1 MLLGLGLVG
10 HKLELD
16 GIVTP
21 DLGESDFEV
30 CKSVAPV
37 RASIEN
43 TQVQLRLRK
52 PRLTAPL
59 PRFQAMGSRPLEIDG
74 LGDC

>member
-37 RASIEN
+37 RASIEIHKFN
-43 TQVQLRLRK
+43 FACASHV
-52 PRLTAPL
+52 
-59 PRFQAMGSRPLEIDG
+59 
-74 LGDC
+74 